1 MASKKKSPGKAGA
14 KPTRK
19 SPSKRSTAGGK
30 RKKATG
36 SSGSNPLM
44 TDTTFPITAEWE
56 GKPPVKKNS
65 MTVVK
70 LGTKLVPLYSKSYRE
85 ALANQLPQV
94 EKSIGGLLAGS
105 KETPIWVE
113 FKFYT
118 AKGQE
123 PDLDNLITAGADL
136 LQKAKTI
143 ANDRWVKSYDGSRSY
158 YKLDEDGNKIETNK
172 TKVTIRRFEA

>member
-1 MASKKKSPGKAGA
+1 KIAKGPDTLRQGLECPAQPGPYAFMGQQMRRTPMASKKKSPGKAGA

-70 LGTKLVPLYSKSYRE
+70 LGTKLVPLYSKS
-85 ALANQLPQV
+85 
-94 EKSIGGLLAGS
+94 
-105 KETPIWVE
+105 
-113 FKFYT
+113 
-118 AKGQE
+118 
-123 PDLDNLITAGADL
+123 
-136 LQKAKTI
+136 
-143 ANDRWVKSYDGSRSY
+143 
-158 YKLDEDGNKIETNK
+158 
-172 TKVTIRRFEA
+172 